1 VKIAPVPGDV
11 ILSVGLVILHRS
23 SMAHMSCALS
33 SIECDTY
40 SWNEIDKSVKD
51 KSVKDKSVKDKSVK
65 DKSVKDKSV
74 KIRKREGGRRR
85 RRRRKTQIW
94 KRDGDRE
101 MRGVVEETDEKDI
114 VEAGEALKLMVI
126 KWNKVKCGKATAGS
140 KCMGRWPCRRLGH
153 HRFWHHRV

>member
-40 SWNEIDKSVKD
+40 SGNEI
-51 KSVKDKSVKDKSVK
+51 DKSVKDKSVK

-126 KWNKVKCGKATAGS
+126 K
-140 KCMGRWPCRRLGH
+140 
-153 HRFWHHRV
+153 